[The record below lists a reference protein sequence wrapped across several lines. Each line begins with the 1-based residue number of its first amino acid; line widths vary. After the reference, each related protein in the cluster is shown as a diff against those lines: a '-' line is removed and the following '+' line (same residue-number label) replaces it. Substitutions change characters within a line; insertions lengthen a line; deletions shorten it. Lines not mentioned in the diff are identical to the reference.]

1 MTAQRTGVG
10 SVDAPPLPSAPATPG
25 PRALRP
31 VPRLLLAVGIA
42 LVVIAGLVGRLGL
55 VGDGAV
61 GAADNADGARLFC
74 IVGLVPDAT
83 DGVASG
89 HGVVVTEFRTGGP
102 PCRVPAP
109 LTSAGVVLEATV
121 ALAPRLDGSVA
132 PDGTT
137 RFSLEWLAGVYALLF
152 GLGAGVA
159 TWAVAGAR
167 APRRVGRVLLV
178 VVPPLVPLLAV
189 PWWAR
194 FLVSTF
200 GEPAGLLGAAWVAW
214 GLLAVALTRAPDR
227 VARVTALGLVV
238 AGGLVVVTAKP
249 GFLPVGVAAAA
260 ACACVTVGVRR
271 WWRRVPGLVAALV
284 AVGLAASPV
293 LAGIAYQD
301 ELYVVPNTHD
311 LVFTAILPESG
322 PGPLPALGLPL
333 EDWRAAGEHY
343 YLEGGRD
350 VAGWDETPGP
360 RTTAIRAAAR
370 HWVATHPALAA
381 AMVRRGLDATLRPQ
395 VPYLASRTVGART
408 VSGMVPVPPAPEGA
422 QHMAVTFAFLDGLPG
437 RGLPPAVVVVG
448 LFAAASTVLLP
459 RAARR
464 LGAAR
469 GLLRAAGVLA
479 AAAVGTVLLATL
491 GDGYVELAKHVWL
504 ASYLLVVTG
513 TVLVGALAVALVR
526 FGRTSASAAPPTP
539 TSLRPGSRLR
549 RRRRSRR

>member
-10 SVDAPPLPSAPATPG
+10 TVDALPSPSTPTTPG

-31 VPRLLLAVGIA
+31 VPRVLLAVGVA
-42 LVVIAGLVGRLGL
+42 LVVVAGLVGRLGL
-55 VGDGAV
+55 VGDAAL

-74 IVGLVPDAT
+74 IVGLVPDAA

-121 ALAPRLDGSVA
+121 ALAARLGGSPVA

-137 RFSLEWLAGVYALLF
+137 RFRLEWLAGAYALLF

-178 VVPPLVPLLAV
+178 VVPPLAPLLAV

-214 GLLAVALTRAPDR
+214 GLLAVALTRATDR

-249 GFLPVGVAAAA
+249 GFLPVGLVAAA

-271 WWRRVPGLVAALV
+271 WWRRVPGLVAAVV

-322 PGPLPALGLPL
+322 PGPLPALGLPP
-333 EDWRAAGEHY
+333 EDWRASGEHY
-343 YLEGGRD
+343 YLEGGKD
-350 VAGWDETPGP
+350 VVGWDETPGP
-360 RTTAIRAAAR
+360 RTTALRAAAR

-395 VPYLASRTVGART
+395 VPYLASRTAGPRT

-437 RGLPPAVVVVG
+437 RWLPPSVVVVG
-448 LFAAASTVLLP
+448 LLAAVSTVLLP
-459 RAARR
+459 RPGRR

-526 FGRTSASAAPPTP
+526 YGRTPPSEAQPGPEAQRRADDTP
-539 TSLRPGSRLR
+539 RGA
-549 RRRRSRR
+549 